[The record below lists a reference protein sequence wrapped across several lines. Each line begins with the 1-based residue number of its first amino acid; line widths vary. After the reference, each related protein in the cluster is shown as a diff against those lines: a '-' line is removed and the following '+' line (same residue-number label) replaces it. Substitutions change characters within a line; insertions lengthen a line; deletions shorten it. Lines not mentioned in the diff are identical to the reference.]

1 MSVYTQVF
9 GGTTI
14 YPSDVSLI
22 ALALSED
29 TTLEWPLE
37 SAGGANLAAR
47 IVDVTPSASGYS
59 VIMPDAMLTGI
70 GQTILFNNLSGSYS
84 FYIKDYDGNTIA
96 TVAYGEQWQIYLSDI
111 STQAGTWQVFRYGA
125 STATVQAS
133 ALAGFGL
140 KVTGSQLST
149 ANVIAT
155 FSSNRSV
162 TANDRAFVL
171 VYDDTGAATLSLL
184 SAASAGNDFYFSTR
198 NEGGGDLTI
207 DPAGT
212 ETINGASTL
221 VLKPGDSAVV
231 ITDGI
236 SWYTV
241 GLGQEPVFAFDYTSI
256 DLASASD
263 PYTLSGSEL
272 NRIAYEFVGLLTNN
286 VDVVVPPTTQQ
297 YWVNNQTTGSYAL
310 GLRTASQVS
319 AILVP
324 QGYSSILYCNG
335 NEVILAAAST
345 ETTPSTVYPAAGG
358 TGITSYTVGDI
369 IYASGATT
377 LSKLSDVATGNALIS
392 GGLTT
397 APAWGK
403 IGLATHVSGTLPV
416 ANGGTGATTLTGY
429 VIGNGTSA
437 FTASAN
443 VPLADISGLGTGVG
457 TFLATPSSANLAAA
471 VTDETGSGALVF
483 ANTPTLVSPVL
494 GTPTSGNLANCT
506 SIPVGNATGTLAVA
520 NGGTGQTTYTNGQIL
535 IGNTTSGGLDKATI
549 TAGSGVTVTNSAGGI
564 SIAATGTGGTVTSVD
579 VTPGTTGLT
588 FTGGPITTSGN
599 ITVAGTLVAANG
611 GTGQSSYTTG
621 DILYASSS
629 SALSKLADVA
639 TGNSLIS
646 GGVGTAP
653 SWGKI
658 GLTTHISG
666 TLAAG
671 NGGTGQSSYTTGDIL
686 YASSSSALS
695 KLADVA
701 TGNSLISG
709 GVGTAP
715 SWGKIGLT
723 THISG
728 TLPVANGGTGQTAYT
743 NGQILIGN
751 TTSTGLDKATLTAG
765 SGVSI
770 TNAAGSI
777 TIAAT
782 GSGGTVT
789 SVDVNGGSTG
799 LTFSGGP
806 VTSSGNITMA
816 GTLAVANGGTGVTT
830 KTGTGSVV
838 LSASPTLT
846 GLVSA
851 GNISASG
858 TVSATGNVSGGNLTT
873 AGVVSATG
881 NVSGG
886 NVTAT
891 TAVTDAIGNVRTI
904 TQNAQTTGY
913 TLQASD
919 NGKHISITTGGVT
932 VPASVFSAGQSVAI
946 YNNSGSSQTI
956 TQGASATMYLVGTA
970 TTGNR
975 TLAQRGLATVL
986 CVGTDTFVITGGG
999 LS

>member
-207 DPAGT
+207 DPAGS

-231 ITDGI
+231 ITDGV

-263 PYTLSGSEL
+263 PYTLSGAEL
-272 NRIAYEFVGLLTNN
+272 NRIAYEFVGLLTND

-297 YWVNNQTTGSYAL
+297 YWVNNQTTGSYVL
-310 GLRTASQVS
+310 GLRTASQVTPVN
-319 AILVP
+319 VP
-324 QGYSSILYCNG
+324 QGYSAILYCNG
-335 NEVILAAAST
+335 TDVILASAST
-345 ETTPSTVYPAAGG
+345 ASAPSVIYPANGG

-506 SIPVGNATGTLAVA
+506 SIPVGNATGTLAVS
-520 NGGTGQTTYTNGQIL
+520 NGGTG
-535 IGNTTSGGLDKATI
+535 
-549 TAGSGVTVTNSAGGI
+549 
-564 SIAATGTGGTVTSVD
+564 
-579 VTPGTTGLT
+579 
-588 FTGGPITTSGN
+588 
-599 ITVAGTLVAANG
+599 
-611 GTGQSSYTTG
+611 
-621 DILYASSS
+621 
-629 SALSKLADVA
+629 
-639 TGNSLIS
+639 
-646 GGVGTAP
+646 
-653 SWGKI
+653 
-658 GLTTHISG
+658 
-666 TLAAG
+666 
-671 NGGTGQSSYTTGDIL
+671 
-686 YASSSSALS
+686 
-695 KLADVA
+695 
-701 TGNSLISG
+701 
-709 GVGTAP
+709 
-715 SWGKIGLT
+715 
-723 THISG
+723 
-728 TLPVANGGTGQTAYT
+728 
-743 NGQILIGN
+743 
-751 TTSTGLDKATLTAG
+751 
-765 SGVSI
+765 
-770 TNAAGSI
+770 
-777 TIAAT
+777 
-782 GSGGTVT
+782 
-789 SVDVNGGSTG
+789 
-799 LTFSGGP
+799 
-806 VTSSGNITMA
+806 
-816 GTLAVANGGTGVTT
+816 AV
-830 KTGTGSVV
+830 
-838 LSASPTLT
+838 TLT
-846 GLVSA
+846 GLVVGNGTSA
-851 GNISASG
+851 FTTVTAPSG
-858 TVSATGNVSGGNLTT
+858 TVVGTSDTQTLTNKRVTPRISSATSITSPLAWDSDSYDQYAATAQAGNLTINAD
-873 AGVVSATG
+873 AGTPTDGQKMIFRFTDNGSARTLTWTTG
-881 NVSGG
+881 SSKSFRAIG
-886 NVTAT
+886 VTLPTTT
-891 TAVTDAIGNVRTI
+891 TANKTVYVGCVYNSEAIRWDA
-904 TQNAQTTGY
+904 
-913 TLQASD
+913 
-919 NGKHISITTGGVT
+919 
-932 VPASVFSAGQSVAI
+932 VAV
-946 YNNSGSSQTI
+946 SQET
-956 TQGASATMYLVGTA
+956 
-970 TTGNR
+970 
-975 TLAQRGLATVL
+975 
-986 CVGTDTFVITGGG
+986 
-999 LS
+999 